1 MKVVDVPD
9 RSASRNSEK
18 VEMYIFDS
26 AGASIF
32 GILERNTKYVYILF
46 YLKINYSG
54 IMQIW

>member
-9 RSASRNSEK
+9 RPASRTSEK

-46 YLKINYSG
+46 LFIN
-54 IMQIW
+54 QL